1 MVIRKISGWTLLTIG
16 VLIIIWGIWTSFE
29 IFTAQRPAYEIFKT
43 PTAQEVSLRKETGS
57 LETQMQEEIQQ
68 AIIEQFKEMFPPDFL
83 VKLLNLSAWW
93 IFMMILML
101 GGGKLAA
108 LGITLLK

>member
-29 IFTAQRPAYEIFKT
+29 IFTSQRPVYEVFKL
-43 PTAQEVSLRKETGS
+43 PTTQEVSLRKETGGI
-57 LETQMQEEIQQ
+57 EQV
-68 AIIEQFKEMFPPDFL
+68 IIEQFKEMFPPDFL